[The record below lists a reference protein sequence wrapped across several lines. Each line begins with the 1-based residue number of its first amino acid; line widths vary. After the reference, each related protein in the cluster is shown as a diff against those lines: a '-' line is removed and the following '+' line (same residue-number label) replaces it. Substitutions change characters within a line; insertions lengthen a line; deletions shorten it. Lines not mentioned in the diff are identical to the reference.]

1 MLKILIAVDGSEPS
15 LDAVHH
21 AIALA
26 RQGLQAHFV
35 LAHVQQEASLFELA
49 TQDSDLIAAASVEA
63 GMHLVAPAL
72 ALVRAAG
79 ISHEV
84 EIGLGEPAAT
94 LADIAESTGCEQIII
109 GALGQGGLRR
119 ALIGSVS
126 REVARNSPLPVTIV
140 KHAETVLDDEDELL
154 QADVPGQ
161 GG

>member
-1 MLKILIAVDGSEPS
+1 MLKIMIAVDGSEPS

-21 AIALA
+21 AISLV
-26 RQGLQAHFV
+26 RRGLQAHFV

-49 TQDSDLIAAASVEA
+49 TQDSDMIAAASVEA
-63 GMHLVAPAL
+63 GKHLTEAAV

-94 LADIAESTGCEQIII
+94 LIDIAENTGCEHIII

-126 REVARNSPLPVTIV
+126 REVTRNSPVPVTIV
-140 KHAETVLDDEDELL
+140 KHAEPLADEEPQALAAEL
-154 QADVPGQ
+154 PE
-161 GG
+161 